1 MAFLDETGLKQ
12 FKSKLD
18 DTFVKKS
25 ALGNVAYSNTVNIA
39 SKTYTGRIPYVDNNS
54 NMHTSEKIFFHKEGS
69 TTAYDM
75 VLMVDSNNNAYLNP
89 PLSTWSGGTGATDI
103 DSARVNL
110 GINSGSSVPGSGSN
124 KNIFIQV

>member
-18 DTFVKKS
+18 DTFVKKTAVGTAAS
-25 ALGNVAYSNTVNIA
+25 FNTVNIS
-39 SKTYTGRIPYVDNNS
+39 SKAFAGRIPYIDNGGGE
-54 NMHTSEKIFFHKEGS
+54 HTSAAVYFHKEGS
-69 TTAYDM
+69 TKSYDM
-75 VLMVDSNNNAYLNP
+75 VLLCDNGGNAYLNP